1 MPPWNASCI
10 KGGYSKTHLLAV
22 SGAWDATKESYSLN
36 TRRNKRPAFSSPP
49 QSWRSK
55 DCLVCVGVGLSVAFL
70 HKIVEADAGKECLP
84 QRHFQRDVTDVF
96 YAPRIAQNYLHTLPG
111 RRMGCCGGG
120 RGMTV
125 RFQHPD

>member
-49 QSWRSK
+49 QRSHQQ
-55 DCLVCVGVGLSVAFL
+55 GLITMRTAST
-70 HKIVEADAGKECLP
+70 
-84 QRHFQRDVTDVF
+84 R
-96 YAPRIAQNYLHTLPG
+96 PG
-111 RRMGCCGGG
+111 RCKC
-120 RGMTV
+120 
-125 RFQHPD
+125 PL